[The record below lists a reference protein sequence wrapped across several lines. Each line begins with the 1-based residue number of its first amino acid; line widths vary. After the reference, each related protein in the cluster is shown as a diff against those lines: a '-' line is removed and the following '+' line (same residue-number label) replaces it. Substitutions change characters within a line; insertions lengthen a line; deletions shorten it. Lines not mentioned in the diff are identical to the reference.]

1 YSNKTLARPHK
12 TAGALV
18 LNILNTYRSKRDV
31 TMVTTEDFL
40 RFWEKVKPSLH
51 IHPDDAMALKSH
63 RHALELGALVGP
75 FMGPVRSAPVVL
87 LTLNGGF
94 NGAEI
99 AEAKVQSAR
108 DEMAYNLGGNA
119 PLPTF
124 ATNPK
129 GRVWAEARLR
139 QFGLNYQNAGSKVA
153 FINLIPYRSSEGSK
167 DKKRMIPHLASS
179 RIVLAWAC
187 DTLFREAESGKRV
200 VV

>member
-1 YSNKTLARPHK
+1 
-12 TAGALV
+12 
-18 LNILNTYRSKRDV
+18 
-31 TMVTTEDFL
+31 
-40 RFWEKVKPSLH
+40 
-51 IHPDDAMALKSH
+51 
-63 RHALELGALVGP
+63 
-75 FMGPVRSAPVVL
+75 
-87 LTLNGGF
+87 
-94 NGAEI
+94 
-99 AEAKVQSAR
+99 
-108 DEMAYNLGGNA
+108 YNLGGNA

-200 VV
+200 VVCLRSAKDWGLDPAIPERGLLFTPKVNPRSGYLVHGAVREKVCLAVRRAVFGLA